1 MKRAARQRVFL
12 LAVVLVLLAL
22 AGWQWQR
29 DARHENG
36 RLTALDPATISHV
49 SLTLPGAAPL
59 HYEKRRDGHW
69 WRTDGIARRVDDD
82 DRLNDLTD
90 IAAAHVLSWRPLSDF
105 DPAKIGL
112 SPPRAVLG
120 LDGEALAFG
129 VNAVTG
135 PQQYVRV
142 GPRVALVSSRYM
154 PRSPE
159 IKTTELR
166 GIAES
171 PPCPNCPKSK
181 PSVAAS
187 RRT

>member
-129 VNAVTG
+129 VSAVTG

-166 GIAES
+166 
-171 PPCPNCPKSK
+171 
-181 PSVAAS
+181 
-187 RRT
+187 